1 MQWTEK
7 LIIAELNVS
16 HCPFYFQVEKQK
28 TLQWT
33 GGITDCVELVYAFH
47 TVGCIDNGTVSL
59 KDLFQTMGTFLG
71 IDLKDFSRT
80 FTDIKNRTKSDRTTF
95 LDKLKRAMIVKMEK
109 SDERP
114 SRK

>member
-1 MQWTEK
+1 M
-7 LIIAELNVS
+7 IIAEQS
-16 HCPFYFQVEKQK
+16 ARKCPFYTKAENPK

-33 GGITDCVELVYAFH
+33 GAITDCVELVYALH

-80 FTDIKNRTKSDRTTF
+80 FTDIKNRTKGDRALF
-95 LDKLKRAMIVKMEK
+95 LNKLKHALTIKMEK
-109 SDERP
+109 ADEKP
-114 SRK
+114 PRK